1 MRKFRGIS
9 GVIIVRN
16 ARGCGCLGDC
26 IAVFGGVKLPVV
38 PLRLR
43 QGHGMVSGLSRGGRS
58 RWLSSKGLEGGLR
71 EGVVARRCIAL
82 RLSSFWGPSRRRGI
96 GRNGKAMMLLVMKM
110 AGVRTGRR
118 GGSSAACRNSRHRH
132 ALHLGCRCHGVLL
145 LQLCLDAGFPKPLAV
160 VDEPIS
166 ELLQFDPR
174 LRHDLGLF
182 LLGGVGMLDV
192 RRMQNPGLEVLHR
205 LRRQGALLLV
215 GGGCGG
221 GRGRAARRLGRLPSR
236 SRRER
241 RRVGLLMTLA
251 AAAVFV
257 AQVGHLELF
266 FDFKIRK
273 QVAGS

>member
-82 RLSSFWGPSRRRGI
+82 RLSSFWGPRRRRGI

-160 VDEPIS
+160 VDEPVG
-166 ELLQFDPR
+166 ELLEFDSG
-174 LRHDLGLF
+174 LGHDLGLL
-182 LLGGVGMLDV
+182 LLGRVGVGDV
-192 RRMQNPGLEVLHR
+192 FRGHHPGFEVFDSLWGEGCR
-205 LRRQGALLLV
+205 LA
-215 GGGCGG
+215 
-221 GRGRAARRLGRLPSR
+221 
-236 SRRER
+236 
-241 RRVGLLMTLA
+241 T
-251 AAAVFV
+251 
-257 AQVGHLELF
+257 
-266 FDFKIRK
+266 
-273 QVAGS
+273 

>member
-1 MRKFRGIS
+1 MSRRLVLRGELHA
-9 GVIIVRN
+9 G
-16 ARGCGCLGDC
+16 LGS
-26 IAVFGGVKLPVV
+26 
-38 PLRLR
+38 RLR
-43 QGHGMVSGLSRGGRS
+43 Q
-58 RWLSSKGLEGGLR
+58 
-71 EGVVARRCIAL
+71 
-82 RLSSFWGPSRRRGI
+82 
-96 GRNGKAMMLLVMKM
+96 
-110 AGVRTGRR
+110 
-118 GGSSAACRNSRHRH
+118 SAAATEAAGSTG
-132 ALHLGCRCHGVLL
+132 HLPLELFDLGL
-145 LQLCLDAGFPKPLAV
+145 PEPLAV

-273 QVAGS
+273 RVAGF